1 MKQEQIIRLFV
12 DAHVF
17 DELPQGTRT
26 FIKEIYLHLAGK
38 QGIRLYLGAFDTD
51 HLATIFTPNENVVL
65 IKYKS
70 KSGLRRLLFDIP
82 AIVRR
87 YYIDY
92 AHFQYMT
99 PPWKNC
105 KQIVTIHD
113 VIFNDFPEEFA
124 WSYRIGK
131 RLLYGLAA
139 WRSDIIT
146 TVSEFSKGSIRK
158 FLHIGSRP
166 VYVIPNGVNEKFF
179 QPFDRRHSAL
189 RIKEQYGVENY
200 ILYVSRIE
208 PRKNHL
214 FVLRAWLEL
223 ALYEQGIPLVFLG
236 HETIPVPELDRL
248 LAELPPEIKRFVL
261 IDSKVKDEDLLEMY
275 RAARLFVYPSK
286 AEGFGIPPLEAAAL
300 RIPVLCSN
308 TSAMKDF
315 SFFSENHIDP
325 YDYEAFKK
333 RMHDV
338 LATSPDQ
345 AWLQQVAQLI
355 RNDYSWEG
363 SALKFYALLVR
374 EGKNSNLAHS

>member
-1 MKQEQIIRLFV
+1 
-12 DAHVF
+12 
-17 DELPQGTRT
+17 
-26 FIKEIYLHLAGK
+26 
-38 QGIRLYLGAFDTD
+38 
-51 HLATIFTPNENVVL
+51 
-65 IKYKS
+65 
-70 KSGLRRLLFDIP
+70 
-82 AIVRR
+82 
-87 YYIDY
+87 
-92 AHFQYMT
+92 
-99 PPWKNC
+99 
-105 KQIVTIHD
+105 
-113 VIFNDFPEEFA
+113 
-124 WSYRIGK
+124 
-131 RLLYGLAA
+131 
-139 WRSDIIT
+139 
-146 TVSEFSKGSIRK
+146 
-158 FLHIGSRP
+158 
-166 VYVIPNGVNEKFF
+166 
-179 QPFDRRHSAL
+179 
-189 RIKEQYGVENY
+189 
-200 ILYVSRIE
+200 
-208 PRKNHL
+208 
-214 FVLRAWLEL
+214 
-223 ALYEQGIPLVFLG
+223 
-236 HETIPVPELDRL
+236 L